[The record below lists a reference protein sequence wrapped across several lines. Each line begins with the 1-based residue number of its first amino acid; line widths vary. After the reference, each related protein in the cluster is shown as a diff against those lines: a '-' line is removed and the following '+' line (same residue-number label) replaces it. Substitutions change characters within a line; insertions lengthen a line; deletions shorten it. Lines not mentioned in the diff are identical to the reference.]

1 MASED
6 GLAALP
12 EGWVTQVSRSSGDVY
27 YVNTLTNESTYT
39 RPTLPASE
47 WTGDEPG
54 QHDDF
59 EAHWDESSGGG
70 GGDSETADE
79 HLPEGWTTQISS
91 QDGAVYY
98 VRALVCAFSLSVRRA
113 AADTAAI
120 VAAAL
125 RCSAPTTHSQTA
137 CR

>member
-1 MASED
+1 MASE
-6 GLAALP
+6 GGPAALP

-70 GGDSETADE
+70 GGGGGGGDSETANE

-98 VRALVCAFSLSVRRA
+98 VRALVCAFSLSVR
-113 AADTAAI
+113 
-120 VAAAL
+120 
-125 RCSAPTTHSQTA
+125 SG
-137 CR
+137 